1 MAMITSAHVGSPR
14 ALPFVMAGFR
24 YGATPHVSVQED
36 DGSERKPHII
46 EALGR
51 TEDEAVAEA
60 EKTLREWVG
69 TFERQNRK

>member
-1 MAMITSAHVGSPR
+1 M
-14 ALPFVMAGFR
+14 
-24 YGATPHVSVQED
+24 SVREE
-36 DGSERKPHII
+36 DGSERKPHIV